1 MRCPYCREIADRVI
15 DSRLADD
22 GDAIRRRREC
32 RECGRRYTT
41 FERLESVSLVV
52 VKRSGERQPFKRSKV
67 IAGVQS
73 AAKNRPIDDE
83 TIGRVGAEIE
93 EQLRLAGP
101 VVTSEEVGL
110 AVLDRLKALDSVA
123 YVRFASVYKEFEDA
137 TDFTREVTLLNKTT
151 VPKNIPQKH

>member
-22 GDAIRRRREC
+22 GEAIRRRREC

-52 VKRSGERQPFKRSKV
+52 VKRSGARQPFKRSKV
-67 IAGVQS
+67 IAGVES

-83 TIGRVGAEIE
+83 TIARVGAEIE

-151 VPKNIPQKH
+151 VPKNIPRKH

>member
-1 MRCPYCREIADRVI
+1 M
-15 DSRLADD
+15 
-22 GDAIRRRREC
+22 
-32 RECGRRYTT
+32 
-41 FERLESVSLVV
+41 
-52 VKRSGERQPFKRSKV
+52 VKRSGERQPFRRSKV
-67 IAGVQS
+67 IAGVES

-83 TIGRVGAEIE
+83 TIARVSAEIE

-110 AVLDRLKALDSVA
+110 AVLDRLKALDPVA

-137 TDFTREVTLLNKTT
+137 TDFTREVTLLKKTT

>member
-1 MRCPYCREIADRVI
+1 MRCPYCREIADRVV

-22 GDAIRRRREC
+22 GEAIRRRREC

-52 VKRSGERQPFKRSKV
+52 VKRSGEREPFRRSKV
-67 IAGVQS
+67 IAGVES

-83 TIGRVGAEIE
+83 TIARVGAEIE

-110 AVLDRLKALDSVA
+110 AVLDRLKALDPVA

-137 TDFTREVTLLNKTT
+137 TDFTREVTLLKKTT

>member
-1 MRCPYCREIADRVI
+1 MHGY
-15 DSRLADD
+15 
-22 GDAIRRRREC
+22 AIIC
-32 RECGRRYTT
+32 
-41 FERLESVSLVV
+41 
-52 VKRSGERQPFKRSKV
+52 
-67 IAGVQS
+67 
-73 AAKNRPIDDE
+73 PIDGE
-83 TIGRVGAEIE
+83 TIARVGAEIE